1 MLYAFQHKVSK
12 QLVSY
17 QNKEFYFDDLL
28 SSNVIHFKELV
39 QAVNWLKINSTNPLF
54 NHISIDDLE
63 LVSVST
69 SILASNLPMFLKD
82 KK

>member
-12 QLVSY
+12 QLVCY

-28 SSNVIHFKELV
+28 SLNVIHFKELV

-69 SILASNLPMFLKD
+69 SILASNLSMFLKD

>member
-12 QLVSY
+12 QLVCY

-28 SSNVIHFKELV
+28 CSNVIHFKELSE
-39 QAVNWLKINSTNPLF
+39 AINWLKINSSNSLF
-54 NHISIDDLE
+54 KHIRIDDLE

-69 SILASNLPMFLKD
+69 SILASNLSMFLKD

>member
-12 QLVSY
+12 QLVCY

-39 QAVNWLKINSTNPLF
+39 QAVNWLKINSSNSLF
-54 NHISIDDLE
+54 KHISVDDLE

-69 SILASNLPMFLKD
+69 SILASNLSMFLKD

>member
-12 QLVSY
+12 QLVCY

-39 QAVNWLKINSTNPLF
+39 QAVNWLKINSSNSLF
-54 NHISIDDLE
+54 KQISLDDLE

-69 SILASNLPMFLKD
+69 SILSSNLSMFLKD

>member
-12 QLVSY
+12 QLVCY

-54 NHISIDDLE
+54 NHISTNDLE
-63 LVSVST
+63 LVSVSI
-69 SILASNLPMFLKD
+69 SILSSNLSMFLKD

>member
-54 NHISIDDLE
+54 NHISTNDLE